1 MKHLLTLI
9 GLLVLTIGKAQ
20 LSFAPAT
27 NYGVGSSPSS
37 LISADFDGD
46 GKVDVVLGNFSIA
59 PAFVKGAANWK
70 QGPPFLVLKNIIK
83 NW

>member
-1 MKHLLTLI
+1 MD
-9 GLLVLTIGKAQ
+9 A
-20 LSFAPAT
+20 
-27 NYGVGSSPSS
+27 
-37 LISADFDGD
+37 ADFDGD

-83 NW
+83 K